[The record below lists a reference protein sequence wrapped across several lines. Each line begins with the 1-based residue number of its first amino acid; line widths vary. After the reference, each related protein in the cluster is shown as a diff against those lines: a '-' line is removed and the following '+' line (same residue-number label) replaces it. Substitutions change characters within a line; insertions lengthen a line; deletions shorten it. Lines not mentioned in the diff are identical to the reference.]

1 MPKKTPLIRYTS
13 KDYESIRNDL
23 IEFAKRYYPNTVKD
37 FNEASFGMLMI
48 ETVSYIGD
56 ILSFYTDY
64 QANES
69 FLDTA
74 IEYNNVI
81 RHARTLGYRYQLSP
95 SAMGMLS
102 FYIMIPANSVGLGP
116 NVSLIPILKKGS
128 QFSTS
133 GNNNFILLEDVEFSK
148 NKNEVV
154 VARVDETTGV
164 PTSYAIKAH
173 GRAISGKI
181 TTKTVSVGAFEKF
194 KRISVGP
201 LNISEILS
209 VMDDE
214 GHEYFEVP
222 HLSQDVVYLPVPNYN
237 DDKTEVPAI
246 LKPVPIPRRFTVE
259 RENGTVYLQ
268 FGYGSDT
275 EFVTESVVDPS
286 RVVLDMHGREFIS
299 DTSFDPSKII
309 ETDKF
314 GIAPANTQLTIEYR
328 INTADSVNA
337 RVGTINNVVDAD
349 FKFLDRNNLLSA
361 GVDFVIQSLEVIND
375 EPFVGDVSVP
385 TSEEIKIKA
394 KNHFS
399 TQNRAVTSKDYESL
413 IYSMPSSFGNVK
425 RCKIVQ
431 DNNSFKRNLNL
442 YVLSEDDEGKLTTA
456 NNTLKR
462 NVKSWIQNHRMI
474 NDTIDILDAK
484 VVDFAIKF
492 QIIAEVGYDKHE
504 ALNNG
509 VDSIRELFSVPQ
521 DIGEPVSI
529 SSIYNTLNETKGIE
543 DTIDVEIIE
552 RIGINYSTTR
562 FSFDK
567 YITADGRLVRGFK
580 NICYQLKY
588 PLNDIE
594 GSVL

>member
-1 MPKKTPLIRYTS
+1 LPKKTPLIRYTS

-102 FYIMIPANSVGLGP
+102 FYVMIPANSVGLGP
-116 NVSLIPILKKGS
+116 NASLIPILKKGS

-133 GNNNFILLEDVEFSK
+133 GNNNFILLEDVDFSK
-148 NKNEVV
+148 NRNEVV

-194 KRISVGP
+194 KRIPVGP
-201 LNISEILS
+201 LNVSEILS

-275 EFVTESVVDPS
+275 ELVTESVVDPA

-361 GVDFVIQSLEVIND
+361 DVDFVIQSLEVIND

-431 DNNSFKRNLNL
+431 NSNSFKRNLNL

-462 NVKSWIQNHRMI
+462 NIKSWIQNHRMI

-492 QIIAEVGYDKHE
+492 QIIAEVGYDKYE

-509 VDSIRELFSVPQ
+509 IYSIRELFSVPQ
-521 DIGEPVSI
+521 DIGEPISI
-529 SSIYNTLNETKGIE
+529 SSIYNTLNKTKGIE
-543 DTIDVEIIE
+543 DTVDVEIIE
-552 RIGINYSTTR
+552 RIGVDYSTTR
-562 FSFDK
+562 FNFDK